1 MDKQQRLYRL
11 TSQTNDGVFDT
22 LFDQDIDIPAGA
34 EIALQSA
41 SFDRQSNQVKIDVTN
56 RGVTFGLDTT
66 TWSADMDEGTFSQ
79 LVDGE
84 DMLTST
90 AANMNRVIDFND
102 QEHLVIGEDAYGY
115 NIDKGSQWRM
125 QLDSDGKSEITAKTY
140 ASSLISNSLYGATT
154 AFSKTNVFAGTD
166 KPEVVPGGVV
176 GSLDTM
182 SRPDGTSGD
191 GEYNDSYI
199 YGKVRMTKGTGCVRV
214 RVADIVNAAGAA
226 APRATIGLVAGT
238 AGLAKLEAGTLE
250 NGDIEWALQVCGKT
264 HQYRYKQGAGTGFQ
278 NAVVPGTATL
288 IIPENVEVVTEPDNE
303 NDVLEICIGGDGG
316 VPAGKE
322 QAIDMFIHQETLGK
336 TRVGNAISIYPD
348 QSVDWYYFVSFQ
360 QDVGEF
366 ALDMMEVDFDPY
378 EFDQDTVVAPAGPYQ
393 RSTLV
398 SVVRNGWGYLDG
410 IVLGD
415 RKGIFNWGSEEV
427 GAFFGFA
434 NGKPDD
440 IIGDSL
446 AKSALYTF
454 TSSLR
459 SEFSVTAKNYLV
471 LFDNLPL
478 NSFDSYS
485 EFDAVRRAAN
495 AGGSRRN
502 LLATVPVK
510 EDQIQVGSVSQ
521 VAFEP
526 NTLNYISLQ
535 NRSTV
540 LTRELR
546 CRVLTSTYLP
556 VIVDGMA
563 SLTILIRG

>member
-56 RGVTFGLDTT
+56 RTVTFGLDDT
-66 TWSADMDEGTFSQ
+66 TWPADMDEGTFSQ

-90 AANMNRVIDFND
+90 AANMNRVIDMND
-102 QEHLVIGEDAYGY
+102 AEHLVIGEDAYGY

-140 ASSLISNSLYGATT
+140 ASSPISNSLYGATT

-176 GSLDTM
+176 GSLDSM
-182 SRPDGTSGD
+182 SRSDGTSGD
-191 GEYNDSYI
+191 GEYTDSYI

-214 RVADIVNAAGAA
+214 RVAEIVNNGA

-250 NGDIEWALQVCGKT
+250 NNDIEWALQVCGKN
-264 HQYRYKQGAGTGFQ
+264 HQYRYKEGAGNGFQ
-278 NAVVPGTATL
+278 NATL
-288 IIPENVEVVTEPDNE
+288 TGGGLLLPENVAADTNAENA

-316 VPAGKE
+316 FAGGKE
-322 QAIDMFIHQETLGK
+322 QAIEMAINQVTEGRTK
-336 TRVGNAISIYPD
+336 VGNAIPVYPD

-360 QDVGEF
+360 QPVAEF

-378 EFDQDTVVAPAGPYQ
+378 EFDQDTLANPPAPVQ
-393 RSTLV
+393 KSTLV
-398 SVVRNGWGYLDG
+398 SVIRNGWGYLDG

-415 RKGIFNWGSEEV
+415 RKGIFDWGSDEV

>member
-41 SFDRQSNQVKIDVTN
+41 SFDRQSNQVKIDETN
-56 RGVTFGLDTT
+56 RTVEFGLDINTWTT
-66 TWSADMDEGTFSQ
+66 YMDEGTFSQ

-84 DMLTST
+84 AMLTST
-90 AANMNRVIDFND
+90 AANMNRVIDMND
-102 QEHLVIGEDAYGY
+102 SDNYVPGGDGY
-115 NIDKGSQWRM
+115 SYVIDKGSQWRM

-140 ASSLISNSLYGATT
+140 PSSPISNSYYGATT
-154 AFSKTNVFAGTD
+154 AFSKTNVFAGVD
-166 KPEVVPGGVV
+166 KPEVVQAGVV
-176 GSLDTM
+176 GALDTM
-182 SRPDGTSGD
+182 SRPGTGTSED

-214 RVADIVNAAGAA
+214 RVAEIVSNGA
-226 APRATIGLVAGT
+226 APRATIGLVAGPE
-238 AGLAKLEAGTLE
+238 GLAKLEAGTLE
-250 NGDIEWALQVCGKT
+250 NTDIQWALQVCGRN
-264 HQYRYKQGAGTGFQ
+264 HQYRYKQGAGAGFQ
-278 NAVVPGTATL
+278 NALQTDGTTL
-288 IIPENVEVVTEPDNE
+288 LLPENVILPTEADNA

-316 VPAGKE
+316 FAGEKE
-322 QAIDMFIHQETLGK
+322 QAIDMVIHQELGGRTK
-336 TRVGNAISIYPD
+336 VGNPISIYPD

-360 QDVGEF
+360 RPVAEF

-378 EFDQDTVVAPAGPYQ
+378 EFEQDTIVAPFPVQ
-393 RSTLV
+393 ESTITT
-398 SVVRNGWGYLDG
+398 VVRNGWGYLDA
-410 IVLGD
+410 ILLSD
-415 RKGIFNWGSEEV
+415 RKGIFNWGSSEV

-440 IIGDSL
+440 IIGDSF

-454 TSSLR
+454 TSGLR
-459 SEFSVTAKNYLV
+459 AEFSVTAKNYLV
-471 LFDNLPL
+471 LFDNMPL

-485 EFDAVRRAAN
+485 EFDAVARAAN

-510 EDQIQVGSVSQ
+510 EDQIQQGSVSQ

-535 NRSTV
+535 NRSPM

-546 CRVLTSTYLP
+546 CRVLTSTYQP

-563 SLTILIRG
+563 SLTVLIRG